1 MNPEKNLI
9 SVSASPL
16 THIIKKPYYDL
27 QSTIKVMNLLYHV
40 KAVDGFEVQNLAEW
54 CRENPPRDDV
64 TNERRAAWDRSP
76 KYSPIDIKELLQ
88 GLPILSVHA
97 NRDIGIL
104 LCSND
109 ENDIA
114 RGKNLLHESLWLAER
129 IGAPVCVFHL
139 WDTWK
144 PDFDI
149 LFLKTILCEAA
160 SHYPGVKASVE
171 NVPTHMKGVTP
182 FDLVKDF
189 EWITLDLRWAAL
201 YDEFD
206 KFGSLIN
213 RIVNIHLRGK
223 LQNGRW
229 VLDRAPFEF
238 YGALTTIKNW
248 GYQKL
253 LTLEPEGGI
262 HNCAWEDLVTAL
274 HSLRG

>member
-1 MNPEKNLI
+1 MNPEKIYI
-9 SVSASPL
+9 SVSASPM
-16 THIIKKPYYDL
+16 THVIQKPYYDL
-27 QSTIKVMNLLYHV
+27 QSTINVMNLLYHE
-40 KAVDGFEVQNLAEW
+40 KTVDGFEVQNLAEW
-54 CRENPPRDDV
+54 YGENPPRDDV
-64 TNERRAAWDRSP
+64 TNERRAAWDKSP
-76 KYSPIDIKELLQ
+76 KYSPDDKEQLLQ

-104 LCSND
+104 LCSDD
-109 ENDIA
+109 EDIA
-114 RGKNLLHESLWLAER
+114 QGKTLLHESLWLAER
-129 IGAPVCVFHL
+129 IGAPVCVVHL

-149 LFLKTILCEAA
+149 RFLKTIFCEAA
-160 SHYPGVKASVE
+160 SHYPRVRASVE

-189 EWITLDLRWAAL
+189 EWITLDTRWAAL
-201 YDEFD
+201 YDEFPRFESIKD
-206 KFGSLIN
+206 

-223 LQNGRW
+223 LQNGKW
-229 VLDRAPFEF
+229 VLNKAPFEF
-238 YGALTTIKNW
+238 YEALATIRTW

-262 HNCAWEDLVTAL
+262 HDCAWEDLVSAL

>member
-9 SVSASPL
+9 SVSAAPM

-27 QSTIKVMNLLYHV
+27 QSTIKVMNLLYYE

-76 KYSPIDIKELLQ
+76 KYSPRDIEELLQ

-104 LCSND
+104 LCSSD
-109 ENDIA
+109 ENDII
-114 RGKNLLHESLWLAER
+114 RGKKLLHESLWLAER
-129 IGAPVCVFHL
+129 IGAHVCVFHL

-149 LFLKTILCEAA
+149 LLLKTIFCEAA
-160 SHYPGVKASVE
+160 SHYHGVKASVE

-206 KFGSLIN
+206 KFESLIN

-223 LQNGRW
+223 LQNGTW

-262 HNCAWEDLVTAL
+262 HDCAWEDLVTAL
-274 HSLRG
+274 HSLRI